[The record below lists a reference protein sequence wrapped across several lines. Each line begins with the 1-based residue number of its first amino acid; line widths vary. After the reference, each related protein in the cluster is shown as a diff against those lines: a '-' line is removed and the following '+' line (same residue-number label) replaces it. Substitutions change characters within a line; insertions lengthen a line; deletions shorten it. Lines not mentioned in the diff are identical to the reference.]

1 VTEDLSTLWAD
12 VVVVPDFPQPGI
24 SFKDL
29 SGILANPVTLGITV
43 RAWADAVRAEQPTM
57 IVGIEARG
65 FPLGAAL
72 AYELGC
78 GFISLRK
85 SGKLPRQV
93 HRREY
98 ALEYGTSAL
107 EIHQDDLTPAD
118 RVVIVDDVL
127 ATGGTA
133 VAAVDLVHAT
143 GAHVISLAVVMD
155 LPFLDGRA
163 PLRAKGV
170 RVHALIDDEGTP
182 YPHP

>member
-1 VTEDLSTLWAD
+1 MATDLETLWNE
-12 VVVVPDFPQPGI
+12 VVVVPNFPSPGI

-29 SGILANPVTLGITV
+29 SGILANPDTLGIAV
-43 RAWADAVRAEQPTM
+43 RAWADAVRDEAPSM

-78 GFISLRK
+78 GFVSLRK
-85 SGKLPRQV
+85 PGKLPRSV
-93 HRREY
+93 HAREY
-98 ALEYGTSAL
+98 ALEYGTSTL
-107 EIHQDDLTPAD
+107 EIHQDALTTRD

-133 VAAVDLVHAT
+133 EAAVHLVRET

-155 LPFLDGRA
+155 LPFLQGRDNVE
-163 PLRAKGV
+163 RHDV
-170 RVHALIDDEGTP
+170 RVHVLIDDTGQPYATP
-182 YPHP
+182 

>member
-1 VTEDLSTLWAD
+1 MSEDVSALWRE
-12 VVVVPDFPQPGI
+12 VVVVPDFPSPGI

-29 SGILANPVTLGITV
+29 LGILANPVTLGIAV
-43 RAWADAVRAEQPTM
+43 RAWAEAARPEHPTM
-57 IVGIEARG
+57 VVGIEARG

-78 GFISLRK
+78 GFVSLRK
-85 SGKLPRQV
+85 PGKLPRDV

-107 EIHQDDLTPAD
+107 ELHRDALTPAD

-133 VAAVDLVHAT
+133 AAAVELVREAGARVISVAVLMELPFLKGRTVLDNCEVLVHA
-143 GAHVISLAVVMD
+143 LM
-155 LPFLDGRA
+155 
-163 PLRAKGV
+163 
-170 RVHALIDDEGTP
+170 DDEGRP
-182 YPHP
+182 PVIP